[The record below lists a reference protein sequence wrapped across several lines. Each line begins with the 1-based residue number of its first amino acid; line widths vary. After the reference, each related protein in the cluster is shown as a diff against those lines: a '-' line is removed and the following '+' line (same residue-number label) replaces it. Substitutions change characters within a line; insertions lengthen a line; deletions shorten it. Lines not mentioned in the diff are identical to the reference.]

1 MLVACWSVKGGS
13 GTTVVAAAL
22 ALLMAGSADG
32 RAVLVDLG
40 GDAAAALGLPEHG
53 EGASLAEVWAD
64 TGADPAADAAAL
76 ASLARPVGPGLELLS
91 VGPSPT
97 GHTAPPDAG
106 DRLAAALSG
115 WDVAVVDCGPAGPVG
130 PALALAAC
138 STVSLLVLRPCFLAL
153 RRAAAAPLRPS
164 GIIVVAERDRAL
176 RASDVEA
183 VVGAP
188 VRAEVPWDPAV
199 ARAVDAG
206 LLASRVPRALS
217 RALRSAA

>member
-22 ALLMAGSADG
+22 GLLMAATAAGPV
-32 RAVLVDLG
+32 VLVDLG
-40 GDAAAALGLPEHG
+40 GDAAAVLGLPERAD
-53 EGASLAEVWAD
+53 GAGSAHWWAD
-64 TGADPAADAAAL
+64 ATADPTADAAAL
-76 ASLARPVGPGLELLS
+76 VRPVGPGLGLLS
-91 VGPSPT
+91 LGPAQP
-97 GHTAPPDAG
+97 GRTAPADVG
-106 DRLAAALSG
+106 DRLAAALSS
-115 WDVAVVDCGPAGPVG
+115 WESAVVDCGPPGPVG
-130 PALALAAC
+130 PALALASS
-138 STVSLLVLRPCFLAL
+138 STMSLLVLRPCFLAL
-153 RRAAAAPLRPS
+153 RRAVAAPLRPS
-164 GIIVVAERDRAL
+164 GIVVVAERDRAL

-206 LLASRVPRALS
+206 LLATRIPRALA